1 MNNIGKVL
9 WGIVLIVIGIII
21 GTNSFGITDINLFF
35 KGWWTLFIII
45 PCTIDL
51 FSEKTNKKANLL
63 GVLIGIFILL
73 ISNGLIN
80 IEIIAKLILPIVFV
94 GIGISLIFNNTL
106 KKEISDKVN
115 KKNKNDLEFITAAFS
130 EQKIIKEDEKFEG
143 AQLDSVFGNIILDL
157 KKAELSKETIIKA
170 SSIFGG
176 INIITPKNVEIKIK
190 STPIFGTV
198 KNKIEK
204 EKNTKDKENKKTI
217 YIEAFCLFGGID
229 IK

>member
-80 IEIIAKLILPIVFV
+80 IEIIAKLILPIV
-94 GIGISLIFNNTL
+94 L
-106 KKEISDKVN
+106 
-115 KKNKNDLEFITAAFS
+115 
-130 EQKIIKEDEKFEG
+130 
-143 AQLDSVFGNIILDL
+143 
-157 KKAELSKETIIKA
+157 
-170 SSIFGG
+170 
-176 INIITPKNVEIKIK
+176 
-190 STPIFGTV
+190 
-198 KNKIEK
+198 
-204 EKNTKDKENKKTI
+204 
-217 YIEAFCLFGGID
+217 
-229 IK
+229 